1 MNTHTN
7 FKYRRRLVGTAAAVL
22 LGMAGTGLAYGQSR
36 IQWKE
41 SAVYAETGRIMDR
54 ALELNADILSP
65 NAFSKAM
72 RSIDK
77 AESDYIEG
85 KKLMEIRK
93 QLGMA
98 ITEFRKA
105 IDQAKTAQIVMAAT
119 IQARH
124 DALKAD
130 APNSAPDKWNQAE
143 SKLKWAAKNLEMGMK
158 KEVGRTADE
167 AARLYREAELQA
179 IKENILAQVYS
190 LLEDADRLKTK
201 LYAPKTL
208 QKAQDLVKISE
219 KELSEN
225 REDTDKAR
233 DLARQA
239 RREARH
245 AIYLGTTI
253 QMIKEKTLTMEDVL
267 VATEA
272 PLKKVAKA
280 MDVTLTFEEGF
291 NKATE
296 EIVKKV
302 KSQQT
307 ENEKLRGSLFD
318 SRQMANLLRARNEEL
333 VARLGGMEV
342 AKSVLSQRLEAYER
356 TRQKYQDVENMF
368 TAEEALIFR
377 EGNDLR
383 IRLTGLSF
391 PVGDASI
398 DPKYYPFLGKVIK
411 AIKLFPNSTLT
422 VEGHTDSYGS
432 DETNY
437 KLSMDRANVVMTYLT
452 ETMPIDMSMIDA
464 IGYGETRPIAS
475 NETEEGRTKNR
486 RIAVIIHPNLG
497 EGW

>member
-7 FKYRRRLVGTAAAVL
+7 FKNHWHLAVAAAAVL
-22 LGMAGTGLAYGQSR
+22 LVMAGTGLAYGQSR
-36 IQWKE
+36 IQWSE
-41 SAVYAETGRIMDR
+41 SALYAETGRLMER

-65 NAFSKAM
+65 NSFNKAI
-72 RSIDK
+72 RNAEK
-77 AESDYIEG
+77 AESDYSQG
-85 KKLMEIRK
+85 KKLSEIRK

-130 APNSAPDKWNQAE
+130 APNFAPEKWNQAE
-143 SKLKWAAKNLEMGMK
+143 SKLKWAAKTLEMGMK
-158 KEVGRTADE
+158 KEVSRSADE

-179 IKENILAQVYS
+179 IKENILADAYN
-190 LLEDADRLKTK
+190 LLEDADRLKIK
-201 LYAPKTL
+201 QHAPKTL
-208 QKAQDLVKISE
+208 QKARDLVKLAE
-219 KELSEN
+219 KELNEN

-267 VATEA
+267 VASEA

-302 KSQQT
+302 KGHQT

-318 SRQMANLLRARNEEL
+318 SRQMANLLSARNEEL
-333 VARLGGMEV
+333 ESRLGGAEE
-342 AKSVLSQRLEAYER
+342 AKSVLARRLEAYEQIR
-356 TRQKYQDVENMF
+356 HKYTEVESMF

-383 IRLTGLSF
+383 VRLTGLSF
-391 PVGDASI
+391 PVGKATI

-411 AIKLFPNSTLT
+411 AIKLFPNATLT

-437 KLSMDRANVVMTYLT
+437 RLSMDRTNSVMSYLMT
-452 ETMPIDMSMIDA
+452 NIPIDRVMIDA

-475 NETEEGRTKNR
+475 NETEEGRAKNR

-497 EGW
+497 ETF